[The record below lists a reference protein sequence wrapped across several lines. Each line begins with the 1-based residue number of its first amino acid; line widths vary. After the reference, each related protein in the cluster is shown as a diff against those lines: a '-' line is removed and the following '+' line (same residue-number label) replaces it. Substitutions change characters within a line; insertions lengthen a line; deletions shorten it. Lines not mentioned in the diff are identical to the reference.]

1 MSLLFALSLSTGII
15 SGLLVWFTGL
25 FDIAS
30 WLAFLGATSYFASI
44 DKGMKGLVQVWLSNA
59 SGAIWAILIVV
70 ASTYIEA
77 DIGAYVTTAV
87 VSFFMCFQAKF
98 KLLKF
103 IPGTFLGAAAV
114 FSSNGQWMSACL
126 GLFVGAIFGFL
137 MTYCGEMLH
146 KHNELRL
153 SKNKTSKNET
163 SKNQRPKQSNIQENN
178 KLKDQIIR

>member
-1 MSLLFALSLSTGII
+1 MSLLFALSISTGII

-30 WLAFLGATSYFASI
+30 WLAFLGATSYFAST
-44 DKGMKGLVQVWLSNA
+44 DKGMKGLVQVWLSNV
-59 SGAIWAILIVV
+59 SGAIWAMLIVV

-77 DIGAYVTTAV
+77 DFGAYLTTAV

-137 MTYCGEMLH
+137 MTYCGEILH

-153 SKNKTSKNET
+153 SKNET
-163 SKNQRPKQSNIQENN
+163 STKQIPNQSNIQKNN